1 MAFDWNSFTTNF
13 LNTISTGINERLE
26 AADDERDLLNK
37 EYKEAQTVFKNRRKL
52 VDNGIMLAGKARS
65 LGAND
70 MQIKAA
76 ISSGEKGLPTFVKA
90 LEKFSAAKGGTN
102 LSTSEVDTL
111 VEGAELFETGDVNEF
126 LQRSYGLLADEADRT
141 QLEDSRTTF
150 QKLFAVDPKISAR
163 AAFDPDRMSMI
174 ELARQD
180 AYDSLASDRG
190 SVYLTVDQAMANV
203 YDPIKTNESFDR
215 EMNSA
220 VKLIKETEAYKKIA
234 ITDDDAAKK
243 MERDAQLFVMEKYI
257 NLYGEP
263 FIKGLVPGAV
273 PKELLAIA
281 EVSSEGI
288 QPTKSTLSTRL
299 ANAAAADMATTISEV
314 QGNKTVRY
322 NVDANGLPIGPI
334 VLINKNGKM
343 VEVDQSRLPE
353 IKQMGFELKDLS
365 VPEVPTPEKT
375 YYRKDGEVVDGVPPR
390 PDLGI
395 GNVLGGIGLS
405 GEDIEEILAGE
416 RPIPANLRPRQWDEL
431 FGDTHDPE
439 TGERLAAPKGA
450 VGLGS
455 PTRKGQDQD
464 PNLEGPLAS
473 GLPQSGFDSAASD
486 PEKSMYKDD
495 GTIDEAIRGIPE
507 GSFLAG
513 EPVTVEEL
521 PPADVET
528 GRVKEQKPEIQVLST
543 QTIGRQSFTVT
554 PDGKVYINHIKT
566 GRPKSEVTDPAVKEQ
581 VIQQN
586 KEFMQNAITVF
597 FNDAKEKGFVNDKAR
612 LLEYWTRFSGK
623 NRLSSY
629 VIEQVKQQINERL

>member
-281 EVSSEGI
+281 EVSSDGI

>member
-281 EVSSEGI
+281 EVSSDGI

-528 GRVKEQKPEIQVLST
+528 GRVKKQKPEIQVLST